1 MLEVDMLDLHILDVG
16 MLEVH
21 LQKGLKSVEAEQVCH
36 LPQLVNS
43 ESQVIW
49 QVQLGPRAEHSAGRI
64 LTELE
69 EWAWTRS
76 A

>member
-21 LQKGLKSVEAEQVCH
+21 LQKGLKSVEAEQ
-36 LPQLVNS
+36 
-43 ESQVIW
+43 
-49 QVQLGPRAEHSAGRI
+49 
-64 LTELE
+64 E